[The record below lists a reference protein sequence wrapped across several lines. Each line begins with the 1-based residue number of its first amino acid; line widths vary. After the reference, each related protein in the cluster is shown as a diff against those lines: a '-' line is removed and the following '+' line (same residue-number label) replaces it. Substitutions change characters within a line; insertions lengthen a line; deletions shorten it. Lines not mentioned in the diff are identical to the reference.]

1 MNSDHQK
8 NMNADRIEIN
18 PGEIHL
24 DFIRASGPGGQNVN
38 KVATAV
44 QLRFDARNSRS
55 ITPEIRERLLR
66 LAGNRA
72 TSSGEI
78 LIEARRFRT
87 QQRNRED
94 AMERLIRMIEDASVR
109 PKIRR
114 KSRPTTASKV
124 RRLEEKK
131 RRSGIKKLRTRASD
145 DD

>member
-1 MNSDHQK
+1 MNSGSVK
-8 NMNADRIEIN
+8 IRPE
-18 PGEIHL
+18 EIHL
-24 DFIRASGPGGQNVN
+24 DFVRASGPGGQNVN

-44 QLRFDARNSRS
+44 QLRFNVRDTQSVS
-55 ITPEIRERLLR
+55 PEIRDRLIR
-66 LAGNRA
+66 MAGKRVNA
-72 TSSGEI
+72 AGEI
-78 LIEARRFRT
+78 VIEARRFRT